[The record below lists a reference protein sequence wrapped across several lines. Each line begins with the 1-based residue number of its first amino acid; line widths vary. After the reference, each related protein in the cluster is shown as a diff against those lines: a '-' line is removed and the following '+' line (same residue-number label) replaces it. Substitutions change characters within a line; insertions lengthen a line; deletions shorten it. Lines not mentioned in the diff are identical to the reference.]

1 MKPETIF
8 KMYIFN
14 LQKRLYVLDIL
25 IDVCDDL
32 NNSTIVLIRIK
43 VAVLSFISTE
53 IQDFRCTKVVNI
65 ESQP

>member
-43 VAVLSFISTE
+43 VALLSFISTE
-53 IQDFRCTKVVNI
+53 IQGFRGTSCH
-65 ESQP
+65 

>member
-32 NNSTIVLIRIK
+32 NNSTIVLVRIK
-43 VAVLSFISTE
+43 VALLSFISTE
-53 IQDFRCTKVVNI
+53 IQDFRGASCH
-65 ESQP
+65 